1 MARTVD
7 VKRWAA
13 WRRRLERFGRS
24 GLPVSRF
31 CAAEGVSVASFY
43 VWRKRVA
50 AARIH
55 SAQPQAATGSGQA
68 FAPVTLLGAGA
79 MTVELPGGTRLQIPT
94 GNVAVLRAAVEA
106 LAAADGRRSAGG
118 SSSC

>member
-13 WRRRLERFGRS
+13 WRGRLERFGRS

-50 AARIH
+50 AARIT

-94 GNVAVLRAAVEA
+94 GNVAVLRAALEA